1 MSETNKRNFRAIE
14 GAINSLNNQ
23 MGELKQKQA
32 ALEGQNASLKMELEQ
47 VKLLAVALS
56 SRGTGPTKV

>member
-1 MSETNKRNFRAIE
+1 MSETNKRNFKAIE
-14 GAINSLNNQ
+14 GAVNSLNNQ

-32 ALEGQNASLKMELEQ
+32 ALEGQNASLKTELEQ
-47 VKLLAVALS
+47 VKLLAVVLS

>member
-32 ALEGQNASLKMELEQ
+32 ALEGQNASLKMELAQ

>member
-1 MSETNKRNFRAIE
+1 MSEINKRNFRAIE

>member
-1 MSETNKRNFRAIE
+1 MSETNKRNFKAIE

-32 ALEGQNASLKMELEQ
+32 ALEGQNASLKTELEQ
-47 VKLLAVALS
+47 VKLLAVVLS

>member
-32 ALEGQNASLKMELEQ
+32 ALEKQNASLKMELEQ
-47 VKLLAVALS
+47 VKLLAVTLT